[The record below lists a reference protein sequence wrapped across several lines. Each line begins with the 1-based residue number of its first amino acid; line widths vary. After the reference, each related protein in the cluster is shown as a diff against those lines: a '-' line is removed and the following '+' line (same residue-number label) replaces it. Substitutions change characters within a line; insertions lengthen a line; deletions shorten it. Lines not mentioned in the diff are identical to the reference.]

1 MPLIKNFFKSWFQ
14 ITTWSALRWTA
25 LMMILIVTGAFTW
38 GYLVNQKSERQVAIG
53 GPVSKLHPFPGKQAG
68 KANGFIDVRVSAP
81 NGVPD
86 SDQQELVLQ
95 AEVTLNGPS
104 NEEVNYYWNLPEDA
118 KVVSGNVS
126 DSWTQLKTGE
136 KALAEIRLLNVSN
149 QTAKVVSFHAMTLT
163 NGARMGGIDSF
174 STSNHEANQ
183 GVKKEKLSPKNNQEP
198 KLIY

>member
-1 MPLIKNFFKSWFQ
+1 MLLLI
-14 ITTWSALRWTA
+14 L
-25 LMMILIVTGAFTW
+25 TGAFTW
-38 GYLVNQKSERQVAIG
+38 GYLFNEKSERHIAIS
-53 GPVSKLHPFPGKQAG
+53 GPASKLHPFPGKPVG
-68 KANGFIDVRVSAP
+68 KANGFISVRLTAP
-81 NGVPD
+81 LGVPA

-118 KVVSGNVS
+118 KVVSGNLR
-126 DSWTQLKTGE
+126 DSWTHLKTGE

-149 QTAKVVSFHAMTLT
+149 QAEKVVSFHAMTIT

-174 STSNHEANQ
+174 STANHEANQ
-183 GVKKEKLSPKNNQEP
+183 LPKKDKLSPTNNQEP